1 MPMRYHA
8 LTLFALSATLT
19 LPNVAQAAP
28 LPLDKAALSKPV
40 PIASYRLVAKNK
52 PTYTIRD
59 FGAPPTA
66 TYSSSSI
73 VAFNDSDEV
82 VGTGLHGK
90 VVDCVLY
97 TGKAFI
103 SLTTSPSVTKCTP
116 LAMNDENPKTGIASV
131 VGYVNYAFANGTVAF
146 DGSASTKELVN
157 MELFSSNVPS
167 ELNAINDAGQ
177 AVGSIYYEPP
187 GGFTG
192 QPVAYTKAG
201 SGLTLA
207 EPTCVHR
214 LKTCAQGLVFETC
227 SFAGCDLDDRG
238 DVEVVQ
244 IFSGSVNDEIFNIT
258 KNTCCSTSDEY
269 LATSNHYISDY
280 GDTEGVMID
289 FDYFDLI
296 VNGADLGQPNQNEEL
311 QGCYSNPASFSNKG
325 NILVVS
331 TCYPGHAD
339 WTWDPANGFVD
350 IADSLPANAYAKILP
365 LGINDNGEILVELE
379 PHSGPIHWGVLEP
392 PASAKAALKSGVR
405 RATARFRAP
414 RV

>member
-1 MPMRYHA
+1 MRYHA
-8 LTLFALSATLT
+8 FSLFTLFATLALTSVVSA
-19 LPNVAQAAP
+19 AQ

-40 PIASYRLVAKNK
+40 PIASYRLVAKK
-52 PTYTIRD
+52 MATYTIKD

-73 VAFNDSDEV
+73 VAFNDSDEI

-90 VVDCVLY
+90 IVDCVLY

-103 SLTTSPSVTKCTP
+103 SLATSPSVTSCTP
-116 LAMNDENPKTGIASV
+116 LAMNDENAKTGIASV
-131 VGYVNYAFANGTVAF
+131 VGYVNYAYANGNVAF
-146 DGSASTKELVN
+146 DAAASTKALVG

-177 AVGSIYYEPP
+177 AVGSIYYAPP

-192 QPVAYTKAG
+192 QPIAYSKAG
-201 SGLTLA
+201 SALTLA

-227 SFAGCDLDDRG
+227 SFASCDLDDKG
-238 DVEVVQ
+238 DVEAVE
-244 IFSGSVNDEIFNIT
+244 IFTGTQNDEIFNIT
-258 KNTCCSTSDEY
+258 TSKCCSYSDEY

-280 GDTEGVMID
+280 GDTEGEMID

-296 VNGADLGQPNQNEEL
+296 VNGADLGQPNQSEEL

-331 TCYPGHAD
+331 TCYPGHAN
-339 WTWDPANGFVD
+339 WTWDPVNGFVD
-350 IADSLPANAYAKILP
+350 IADTLPANTYAKIVP
-365 LGINDNGEILVELE
+365 LGINDKGEILAELE
-379 PHSGPIHWGVLEP
+379 PHSGPIHWGVLVP
-392 PASAKAALKSGVR
+392 PPSASSALRNGLR
-405 RATARFRAP
+405 HTTARFRIP
-414 RV
+414 SV